1 MADYFAA
8 CRARMP
14 AFTPAG
20 FASMIHS
27 VARLGYWPGQPFM
40 AAFEAEV
47 TSRGLDTF
55 TRGELWK
62 LAHGLATL
70 RHRPS
75 DAFLAAYFRA
85 FNAKAGNT
93 LVAAAAGG
101 GGSGAGGNGGGG
113 GGMGKLTVKDVSL
126 VLWSMA
132 ALDAG
137 AAHAPALAALV
148 DAAAALVARHQLEP
162 QGDEHASRPGRD
174 DPAVLKYRQLVQA
187 GLYYRTLGDPALDA
201 ALDRLDAALAEAW
214 RPHAAPVERE
224 EAEAVAVAVAVPQE
238 EMEEEEGLE
247 GEEDVPSHSAPTYP
261 TPTFHGAVLELLEE
275 QGVRV
280 AAGTL
285 HDVFNLELLLSP
297 LPGKGG
303 GRGKGK
309 GKGAGAGAEE
319 PPVVLLL
326 EGRGHFFTN
335 ALSRQTGDAAFR
347 QRIVA
352 HAASVEGRFKA
363 TGQVTIWEWRA
374 GKGKAGRLRLLRSRL
389 RSLGVDP
396 DVYIP
401 APSARLLKEEEEEQG
416 EWTGDDGD
424 GRVHHVAAELV
435 VAPEA
440 GEMVAEAATPVVD
453 AEVEQPIPP
462 APSSSEADVG
472 VRNGH
477 GVHGHNRRRGGKRRF
492 VVAAA
497 QRASKAAAAA
507 GEAATG
513 AEGNAE

>member
-1 MADYFAA
+1 MADFFAA
-8 CRARMP
+8 CRTRMP

-47 TSRGLDTF
+47 EGRGLDTF
-55 TRGELWK
+55 SRGELWK

-75 DAFLAAYFRA
+75 DEFLAAYFRA
-85 FNAKAGNT
+85 FNAKAGGG
-93 LVAAAAGG
+93 LLLAGG
-101 GGSGAGGNGGGG
+101 ANGGGNGGNV
-113 GGMGKLTVKDVSL
+113 GMGKLTVKDVSL

-132 ALDAG
+132 ALAAG

-148 DAAAALVARHQLEP
+148 DTAAVLVARHQLAP
-162 QGDEHASRPGRD
+162 QDDEHRSRPGRD

-187 GLYYRTLGDPALDA
+187 GLYYRTLGDPALAA
-201 ALDRLDAALAEAW
+201 ALGRLDAALAEAW

-224 EAEAVAVAVAVPQE
+224 GGG
-238 EMEEEEGLE
+238 EEEG
-247 GEEDVPSHSAPTYP
+247 GHVPPAQAVPTYPPP

-275 QGVRV
+275 QGVQV

-303 GRGKGK
+303 KGK
-309 GKGAGAGAEE
+309 GGKAEGE
-319 PPVVLLL
+319 PPVVITL

-335 ALSRQTGDAAFR
+335 SLSRQTGDAAFR
-347 QRIVA
+347 QRMVA
-352 HAASVEGRFKA
+352 HAAAAEGWFKA
-363 TGQVTIWEWRA
+363 AGQVTIWEWRA
-374 GKGKAGRLRLLRSRL
+374 AKGKAGRLRLLRSRL

-401 APSARLLKEEEEEQG
+401 APSARLLKEEEEEEEEEGQG
-416 EWTGDDGD
+416 VEGSSDDGS
-424 GRVHHVAAELV
+424 VHHVAAELV
-435 VAPEA
+435 SEA
-440 GEMVAEAATPVVD
+440 VEAATPAVEAV
-453 AEVEQPIPP
+453 VEQRRQP
-462 APSSSEADVG
+462 APAPAADAG
-472 VRNGH
+472 IGRGH
-477 GVHGHNRRRGGKRRF
+477 AGFNRRRGGKRRI
-492 VVAAA
+492 VAAA
-497 QRASKAAAAA
+497 LRASKPAASAGGATAA
-507 GEAATG
+507 GGGGEA
-513 AEGNAE
+513 E